1 MSCNYRA
8 FIAVF
13 YHLRKPMRGYFLIQ
27 CLTKMSDK
35 DPDEEEKSVLGRPFP
50 LKFVIL
56 AVLVYIFA
64 YNLYLFFNS

>member
-1 MSCNYRA
+1 
-8 FIAVF
+8 
-13 YHLRKPMRGYFLIQ
+13 MRGYFLIQ